1 MNLRIAPSP
10 ICRMFYGKPKRLL
23 SGYEAVFQPGSVSR
37 SGFFIGMV
45 CSASGTTIPLP
56 LPPVGVG
63 VGWSGFEYENAQ
75 ESTR

>member
-1 MNLRIAPSP
+1 MVNQNDFCPGTRPYSN
-10 ICRMFYGKPKRLL
+10 R
-23 SGYEAVFQPGSVSR
+23 EASV
-37 SGFFIGMV
+37 GAVFIGMV